1 MPSMDSNLALLA
13 TAVTRFKVLLF
24 GVPHNGLLC
33 YRSASWAHFGCP
45 CVTPLKAQ
53 QTESNLRSSSP

>member
-1 MPSMDSNLALLA
+1 MASNLAILE
-13 TAVTRFKVLLF
+13 TAVTQFKVLLF

-33 YRSASWAHFGCP
+33 YRSASLVHFGGP

-53 QTESNLRSSSP
+53 QTESNVRSSTP